1 MGKKCSSCK
10 TKSSIKFNKAKPK
23 TWVGMKGML
32 AVETDELFAVELSSV
47 EDVEVAGVVR
57 VGFI

>member
-1 MGKKCSSCK
+1 
-10 TKSSIKFNKAKPK
+10 
-23 TWVGMKGML
+23 MKGML
-32 AVETDELFAVELSSV
+32 AVETDELFAVELSSG

>member
-1 MGKKCSSCK
+1 
-10 TKSSIKFNKAKPK
+10 
-23 TWVGMKGML
+23 MKGML

-57 VGFI
+57 VGFIWVKRLREYMLVSSGF